1 MYRYQD
7 RLRICEAFGDGQST
21 FPRVVLETDH
31 VQDSTGHAY
40 MIHNLD
46 QPGMWPVWNEF
57 SMSMWFEVQ
66 LTFAISS
73 SPSPMT
79 LPTVPPV
86 VAPPR
91 TWHFTR
97 RP

>member
-46 QPGMWPVWNEF
+46 QPGMYVACLERVLH
-57 SMSMWFEVQ
+57 EH
-66 LTFAISS
+66 
-73 SPSPMT
+73 
-79 LPTVPPV
+79 V
-86 VAPPR
+86 VR
-91 TWHFTR
+91 TQRDAKCPHVLRDSR
-97 RP
+97 R